1 MGKES
6 DSFLSIPIV
15 FAHEKL
21 GLSPNGISTIGF
33 VFGMAAAA
41 LVAAGL
47 LLPGL
52 IVMAVSQIVDG
63 LDGGVA
69 RRYHLQ
75 SSTGRMLETVY
86 DRLCEL
92 AIFLALA
99 FTGHTTY
106 TMVGLAFIAILLV
119 TMLEPLSGFD
129 PGFKRFVIYF
139 GYAAVMILHLRGFQI
154 AMQVIFFANLA
165 GFAAGTIMVDY
176 RLQEEIDRQAI
187 LRRAREIESGI
198 AQPPDDPPSFLSR
211 LFS

>member
-1 MGKES
+1 MGRES
-6 DSFLSIPIV
+6 DGFLKIPIV

-33 VFGMAAAA
+33 VAGIAAAG

-52 IVMAVSQIVDG
+52 IVMAVSQIIDG

-69 RRYHLQ
+69 RLYNLQ
-75 SSTGRMLETVY
+75 SPTGRTLETVY
-86 DRLCEL
+86 DRLNEL
-92 AIFLALA
+92 AILLALA
-99 FTGHTTY
+99 YTGYVTY

-139 GYAAVMILHLRGFQI
+139 GYAATLLFHLRGFQI
-154 AMQVIFFANLA
+154 ALEVIFFANLA
-165 GFAAGTIMVDY
+165 GFAVGTILVDY
-176 RLQEEIDRQAI
+176 RLQEEIDRQSM
-187 LRRAREIESGI
+187 LRRVREVEAGI

>member
-1 MGKES
+1 MGRES
-6 DSFLSIPIV
+6 DSFLRVPIV

-21 GLSPNGISTIGF
+21 GLTPNGISTLGF
-33 VFGMAAAA
+33 VIGMVAAG
-41 LVAAGL
+41 LVAAGFL
-47 LLPGL
+47 LSGL
-52 IVMAVSQIVDG
+52 IVMALSQIIDG

-69 RRYHLQ
+69 RRYNLQ

-86 DRLCEL
+86 DRLNEL

-99 FTGHTTY
+99 FTGYATY

-119 TMLEPLSGFD
+119 TILEPFSGFD

-139 GYAAVMILHLRGFQI
+139 GYAAMMLLHLPGFQI
-154 AMQVIFFANLA
+154 ALQVIFFANLA

-187 LRRAREIESGI
+187 LRRQREVESGI
-198 AQPPDDPPSFLSR
+198 TQPPDDPPSFLSK